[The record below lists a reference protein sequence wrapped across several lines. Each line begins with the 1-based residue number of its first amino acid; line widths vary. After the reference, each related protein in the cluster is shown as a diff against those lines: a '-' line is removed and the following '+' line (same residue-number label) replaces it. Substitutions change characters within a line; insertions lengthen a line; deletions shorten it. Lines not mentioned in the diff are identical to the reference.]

1 MSTTA
6 SPSIDA
12 PASSANDE
20 APSSVAAATNVAGPA
35 AETVIPAAQTAAPA
49 PSVAAPESTQN
60 LAPNA
65 APKKAKRRRNLH
77 LFAIPKSGP
86 SSIRWT
92 YLISI
97 VGVHLLALLAFFPWY
112 FSWSAIV
119 MTLVGIHVFGQGI
132 NLGYHRLLTH
142 RSLQLPKWLERTYVI
157 LALCCLEDT
166 PAKWVAIHRIHHS
179 ESDDE
184 GDPHSPHGEKFSWIK
199 LFWSHAGW
207 LFVHNVHTHSLSA
220 YMTHSMD
227 VLEDPFYRRLEKRV
241 DWLGI
246 YLAHLGVIFL
256 AGALFGYAWE
266 GTSAAAWQL
275 GSSWFIWAGI
285 LRTVIVW
292 HITWSVNSLT
302 HVTGYRNYETR
313 DNSRNNWFVALV
325 TVGEGWHNN
334 HHHDPSSASN
344 QHKWYE
350 LDPTWWE
357 IMLLE
362 RLGLA
367 KRVNR
372 PRAVRQALRKQ
383 TAQQSTS
390 TTDE

>member
-1 MSTTA
+1 MSTTV

-12 PASSANDE
+12 PASPANDE
-20 APSSVAAATNVAGPA
+20 PLNADAAAVTPVAATVPVEPA
-35 AETVIPAAQTAAPA
+35 
-49 PSVAAPESTQN
+49 VAAPVPVIAQSTP
-60 LAPNA
+60 AP

-97 VGVHLLALLAFFPWY
+97 VAVHLLAVLAFFPSY
-112 FSWSAIV
+112 FSWSAVV

-142 RSLQLPKWLERTYVI
+142 RSLQLPKWLERIYVI

-179 ESDDE
+179 ESDEE
-184 GDPHSPHGEKFSWIK
+184 GDPHSPHGERFSWVK

-246 YLAHLGVIFL
+246 YFAHLFVIFL
-256 AGALFGYAWE
+256 AGAGFGYLWE

-275 GSSWFIWAGI
+275 GGSWLIWAGI

-302 HVTGYRNYETR
+302 HVAGYRNYETR
-313 DNSRNNWFVALV
+313 DNSRNNWFVAFV

-350 LDPTWWE
+350 MDPTWWE
-357 IMLLE
+357 ILLLE
-362 RLGLA
+362 RVGLA

-372 PRAVRQALRKQ
+372 PRSVRQALRKQ
-383 TAQQSTS
+383 AAQSTS
-390 TTDE
+390 D